1 MESIVCNGIGKIYG
15 KKQVLKNI
23 NLTLEKGKI
32 YGLIGRNGAGKT
44 TLLSIMSAQNPA
56 SEGTVTWNGENVWEN
71 RKALDHICFSR
82 ELSINL
88 YGSGVSGMK
97 VKDYL
102 KTASYYYPDW
112 DQALAEELIKKFEL
126 NTKQRINKMSKGMLS
141 MVTIIVALASKADFT
156 FMDEPVAG
164 LDVVMRDYFYHKL
177 MEEYTETGRTF
188 VISTHIIEEATDL
201 MEEVVMIKNGEVLL
215 KENTQELLERS
226 YHVSGLAEVVDQAT
240 EGYERHHEEKMGRS
254 KSVTILLKEGQ
265 KLPEGFQRAEFLLE
279 HGFVD
284 MILPRQDQKHVIGRI
299 LYMHRKHD
307 MAVEKDAVKA
317 DTAVNVSEA
326 RQKKENTE
334 KSAWD
339 TVLLS
344 RKADRPTALDYIN
357 AVFDEFIEFHGDRC
371 FKDDG
376 AIVGGIAMFHG
387 MPVTVIGQQKGK
399 NTKDNIRRNFGMP
412 SPDGYRKALR
422 LMKQA
427 ETFGRPIICFVDT
440 PGAFCGLEA
449 EERGQGEAIA
459 RNLMEMSGLTV
470 PVIAVVTG
478 EGSSGGA
485 LALGVANHI
494 LMLENAVYSVLS
506 PEGFASILW
515 KDASRSGEACEMM
528 KLTAQDLYSD
538 GIVEQV
544 IPEPLGGA
552 QRSHAA
558 LFEQLDVALRV
569 HLKELCRMSGR
580 QLADQRYKKYRQI
593 GETRNA

>member
-15 KKQVLKNI
+15 KKQVLKDI

-88 YGSGVSGMK
+88 YGRGVSGMK

-102 KTASYYYPDW
+102 
-112 DQALAEELIKKFEL
+112 KKFEL

-265 KLPEGFQRAEFLLE
+265 KLPEGYDVTIQPLNLE
-279 HGFVD
+279 KLFVS
-284 MILPRQDQKHVIGRI
+284 L
-299 LYMHRKHD
+299 
-307 MAVEKDAVKA
+307 
-317 DTAVNVSEA
+317 
-326 RQKKENTE
+326 
-334 KSAWD
+334 
-339 TVLLS
+339 
-344 RKADRPTALDYIN
+344 
-357 AVFDEFIEFHGDRC
+357 C
-371 FKDDG
+371 
-376 AIVGGIAMFHG
+376 G
-387 MPVTVIGQQKGK
+387 M
-399 NTKDNIRRNFGMP
+399 
-412 SPDGYRKALR
+412 
-422 LMKQA
+422 
-427 ETFGRPIICFVDT
+427 
-440 PGAFCGLEA
+440 
-449 EERGQGEAIA
+449 EE
-459 RNLMEMSGLTV
+459 
-470 PVIAVVTG
+470 
-478 EGSSGGA
+478 
-485 LALGVANHI
+485 
-494 LMLENAVYSVLS
+494 
-506 PEGFASILW
+506 
-515 KDASRSGEACEMM
+515 
-528 KLTAQDLYSD
+528 
-538 GIVEQV
+538 
-544 IPEPLGGA
+544 
-552 QRSHAA
+552 
-558 LFEQLDVALRV
+558 
-569 HLKELCRMSGR
+569 
-580 QLADQRYKKYRQI
+580 
-593 GETRNA
+593 